1 MDPASISM
9 PLLITGVVSLEL
21 LVVVEVE
28 LGVRADEEV
37 LFGEGD
43 LPLVASLLDGG
54 VALGGAED
62 GERLTTEEGR
72 EVFSLPA
79 VEALLS

>member
-1 MDPASISM
+1 M
-9 PLLITGVVSLEL
+9 VSLEL

-28 LGVRADEEV
+28 LGVRADEE
-37 LFGEGD
+37 LFFGEGD
-43 LPLVASLLDGG
+43 LPLEASLFDGG
-54 VALGGAED
+54 VDRGGAED

-79 VEALLS
+79 AEALLS